1 MTPPPAASTPAPGT
15 PAPGTPAPAAPAPN
29 KVKLKGDTVQVQ
41 GNLVFATGS
50 AILAPTP
57 ENEEIL
63 NQLKAYLDATPRI
76 TLLRVEGHTD
86 NVGDQT
92 KNTKLSGERALVIK
106 KWLVSKGIAESRL
119 VAVGFGDTKPVADNS
134 TDAGR
139 AQNRRTQFKVAAING
154 KPYLG
159 RPAAAGGTEFK

>member
-1 MTPPPAASTPAPGT
+1 
-15 PAPGTPAPAAPAPN
+15 
-29 KVKLKGDTVQVQ
+29 VKLKGDTVQVP

-50 AILAPTP
+50 AILTPTP

-63 NQLKAYLDATPRI
+63 NQLKAYLLATPKI

-86 NVGDQT
+86 NVGDT
-92 KNTKLSGERALVIK
+92 AKNMKLSGDRALVIK
-106 KWLVSKGIAESRL
+106 KWLVSQGIADSRL
-119 VAVGFGDTKPVADNS
+119 VAVGFGDGKPVADNS
-134 TDAGR
+134 SDAGR

-159 RPAAAGGTEFK
+159 RPATAGGTEFK